1 MTLTAPNGCGH
12 ANQVTTNMCS
22 SYTNGNELAYLKQ
35 AEINVCRLIILNLF
49 FAIVQQHSTLLL
61 ILVHLI
67 YKDKTYMDPLNIRR
81 LLRIN

>member
-12 ANQVTTNMCS
+12 ANQVTTNTLCS

-35 AEINVCRLIILNLF
+35 AEINVCRLILLNLF

-67 YKDKTYMDPLNIRR
+67 YKDMDPLNIRQR